1 MTVDVRSAQPQSEHY
16 EVVLI
21 QRGKLVITEIT
32 LPRELELDGAS
43 DRAREALLL
52 HPPGTE
58 VTVHRVTTTKLL
70 HSRIDEHRQLHPVE
84 TPEPESLPEDASS
97 A

>member
-1 MTVDVRSAQPQSEHY
+1 MTDDVRSAQPQSEHY

-21 QRGKLVITEIT
+21 QRGKLVITEIA
-32 LPRELELDGAS
+32 LPREPELESAT
-43 DRAREALLL
+43 DRAREVLLL

-70 HSRIDEHRQLHPVE
+70 HSRIDEHRQIHPIE
-84 TPEPESLPEDASS
+84 APTPDAPTGGIPEE
-97 A
+97 